1 LHRVQFLEIGGNFS
15 AQMLSNGIDIR
26 KPEELAQLQLA
37 GDDDEDE
44 DGEGDEDEDDEDAED
59 DDACDEDHDH
69 SVCANGTAVLS
80 EA

>member
-1 LHRVQFLEIGGNFS
+1 LEIGGNFS